1 MFDNEVTSFQVK
13 YYRVRLGLTPS
24 EAQNGALTA
33 HKNYLQDETSDK
45 RTSLLHHTIKSLKV
59 QSQR

>member
-1 MFDNEVTSFQVK
+1 MCDNKVTSFQVK
-13 YYRVRLGLTPS
+13 YFRVRLGLTPS
-24 EAQNGALTA
+24 EAQNEALTA

-45 RTSLLHHTIKSLKV
+45 RTSLLHHSTKVLKV